1 MEPVAEDLAVEV
13 AYARPERQWVFALRV
28 PAGTTA
34 RQAVIASPV
43 GRECPDVDPATGPIG
58 IFGER
63 VPDDRVLRAG
73 DRVEVYRP
81 LARDPRAARQAA
93 VARGGTLG
101 RPRAG

>member
-1 MEPVAEDLAVEV
+1 MAPVAEDIDVEV
-13 AYARPERQWVFALRV
+13 AYARPGRQWVFALRV

-34 RQAVIASPV
+34 RQAVLAAPL
-43 GRECPDVDPATGPIG
+43 GRECPDVDPAAVPIG

-63 VPDDRVLRAG
+63 VPDERVLRAG

-93 VARGGTLG
+93 VAQGGTLG
-101 RPRAG
+101 RPRSR